1 MLHVR
6 LIRPMDA
13 LDQRLISRLRDNA
26 RTSVAQLAK
35 ELQVSRATI
44 QNRIDRL
51 VEQRVLLGFTVRTNS
66 EAAAHRVRAWMMIA
80 VDGDRSDAIIAAL
93 RGYPEVRAVH
103 STNGRWDIVAEIG
116 TDSLETFDAALRS
129 IRTIK
134 GIANSETSLL
144 LSTHKL

>member
-1 MLHVR
+1 M
-6 LIRPMDA
+6 
-13 LDQRLISRLRDNA
+13 
-26 RTSVAQLAK
+26 
-35 ELQVSRATI
+35 QVSRATI